1 MLIKIILSDDRYF
14 NSDRSGY
21 NNQLLK
27 MFGKLL
33 LYFAL
38 LLWFV
43 VPSQAQ
49 LTIMLPQVEAQK
61 DDIITVDF
69 DVADFKDIVSAQ
81 FTILWDAEVIEY
93 QSIDRLNL
101 PFFTVGENFGLSNTS
116 EGLIRFNWLDK
127 TPNFSGASIDDG
139 QQIFTVNFKV
149 IGEKGSSTPIN
160 VIDSLPTIIEFI
172 DTSGTEV
179 GYTIESGTVIVSDP
193 SSADYLEAGSVRL
206 YQNAPNPFR
215 QQTAIRFHLNSTEKL
230 DIFVYDIYGKKLFEK
245 TGDYSQG
252 IHFIDFDANLFP
264 SDGTYIFELQTV
276 NFSLTKKMV
285 LLR

>member
-1 MLIKIILSDDRYF
+1 
-14 NSDRSGY
+14 
-21 NNQLLK
+21 

-61 DDIITVDF
+61 DDIVAIDF

-81 FTILWDAEVIEY
+81 FTIMWDAEVIEY

-101 PFFTVGENFGLSNTS
+101 PFFTVGENFGLNNTS
-116 EGLIRFNWLDK
+116 NGLIRFNWLDQS
-127 TPNFSGASIDDG
+127 PNFSGASINDG
-139 QQIFTVNFKV
+139 QQIFTINFKL

-160 VIDSLPTIIEFI
+160 VIDSLPTIIEFV
-172 DTSGTEV
+172 DTSGTQV
-179 GYTIESGTVIVSDP
+179 GHTIESGTVIVSDP
-193 SSADYLEAGSVRL
+193 SNTDYLEAGPVRL

-215 QQTAIRFHLNSTEKL
+215 QQTAISFHLNSTEKL
-230 DIFVYDIYGKKLFEK
+230 DISVYDLYGKKLFEK
-245 TGDYSQG
+245 TENYSQG
-252 IHFIDFDANLFP
+252 MHSIKFDAKQFP